1 MNRCEEWRFFI
12 EQLQESAL
20 TEYHST
26 REYGLRKMRQ
36 EHLDDMLSNELSAD
50 QRTFIEEILYEIISF
65 HDREA
70 DLLYQQGLKDSVWM
84 LRTLGVLA

>member
-12 EQLQESAL
+12 EQLQENAL
-20 TEYHST
+20 KEYYTT
-26 REYGLRKMRQ
+26 REYELRKIRQ
-36 EHLDDMLSNELSAD
+36 EHLDEMMSGELTAD

-70 DLLYQQGLKDSVWM
+70 DLLYQQGVKDGVWM
-84 LRTLGVLA
+84 LKTLGVLA

>member
-1 MNRCEEWRFFI
+1 MNRCEEWKFFI

-20 TEYHST
+20 KEYHST
-26 REYGLRKMRQ
+26 REYELRKMRQ
-36 EHLDDMLSNELSAD
+36 EYLDDMMSNELSSD

-70 DLLYQQGLKDSVWM
+70 DLLYQQGLKDSVWI
-84 LRTLGVLA
+84 LRALGVLA

>member
-1 MNRCEEWRFFI
+1 MNRCEEWKFSTQ
-12 EQLQESAL
+12 QLQENAL
-20 TEYHST
+20 KEYHTT
-26 REYGLRKMRQ
+26 REYELRKIRQ
-36 EHLDDMLSNELSAD
+36 EHLDDIMANELSEN

>member
-1 MNRCEEWRFFI
+1 MNRCKELEFFI
-12 EQLQESAL
+12 EQLQENAL
-20 TEYHST
+20 KEYHAS
-26 REYGLRKMRQ
+26 REYELRKIRQ

-65 HDREA
+65 YDREA

-84 LRTLGVLA
+84 LKTLRVLA